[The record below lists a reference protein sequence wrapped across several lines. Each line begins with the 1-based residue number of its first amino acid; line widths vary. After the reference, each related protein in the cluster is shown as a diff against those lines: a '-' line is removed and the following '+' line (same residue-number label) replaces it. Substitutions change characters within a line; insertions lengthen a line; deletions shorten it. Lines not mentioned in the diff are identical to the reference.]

1 MMDKKELQQ
10 EIKALESKVANMQ
23 DSLDSMQ
30 ENLNCLK
37 DFIRHLKD
45 IAWDRDSKKE
55 SSKMYKV
62 LENDKPSTI
71 VRSNVGDVIVDREFM
86 EKEIHKHLD
95 NPALR
100 GMVTTEEMLS
110 FSKVAKN
117 IEPEYNPQQQ
127 GYDWKAKTNDEN
139 IIVYGNRKYIKE
151 DKKINRLLTAHTKT
165 ERGERGHSHRQISD
179 PNFHN
184 SVGETIPQNNNESY
198 MISKENSLDELLQR
212 DFSPNLTLEQQISLL
227 KQASQIGSIPRVND
241 TTKNTQAR
249 TQTSQNDTYTKPLRR
264 KK

>member
-1 MMDKKELQQ
+1 MDKKELQQ

-62 LENDKPSTI
+62 LENDKSSTI

-95 NPALR
+95 NPTLR

-117 IEPEYNPQQQ
+117 VEPEYDIRTKS
-127 GYDWKAKTNDEN
+127 YTWKVKSDDES
-139 IIVYGNRKYIKE
+139 VLRYGSREYQINE
-151 DKKINRLLTAHTKT
+151 NNINRLLTTYSET
-165 ERGERGHSHRQISD
+165 EYRERQDRGERGQLRQEFKDRDFLRPASSI
-179 PNFHN
+179 
-184 SVGETIPQNNNESY
+184 IPQ
-198 MISKENSLDELLQR
+198 
-212 DFSPNLTLEQQISLL
+212 SPNNSKIIVNRGFECRLLL
-227 KQASQIGSIPRVND
+227 KQ
-241 TTKNTQAR
+241 
-249 TQTSQNDTYTKPLRR
+249 
-264 KK
+264 

>member
-1 MMDKKELQQ
+1 MNDKKNILQQ
-10 EIKALESKVANMQ
+10 EIAILESQLEDIQKSIRDLQ
-23 DSLDSMQ
+23 LSLDSTKKTLQ
-30 ENLNCLK
+30 N
-37 DFIRHLKD
+37 LKD
-45 IAWDRDSKKE
+45 IAWNRDSKKE

-71 VRSNVGDVIVDREFM
+71 VRSNVGDVVVDREFM

-110 FSKVAKN
+110 YPKVAKN
-117 IEPEYNPQQQ
+117 VEPEYNPQQQ

-139 IIVYGNRKYIKE
+139 IIVYGNRKYTKE
-151 DKKINRLLTAHTKT
+151 YKEMNRLLTAHTKT

-184 SVGETIPQNNNESY
+184 SVSETIPQNTPKTTNNKKIFSKNPKPTQETRDRLQAKMREVVSKAKES
-198 MISKENSLDELLQR
+198 KHTKDKGADNGR
-212 DFSPNLTLEQQISLL
+212 D
-227 KQASQIGSIPRVND
+227 
-241 TTKNTQAR
+241 
-249 TQTSQNDTYTKPLRR
+249 
-264 KK
+264 

>member
-1 MMDKKELQQ
+1 MDKKELQQ

-71 VRSNVGDVIVDREFM
+71 VRSNVGDVVVDREFM

-95 NPALR
+95 NPTLR

-249 TQTSQNDTYTKPLRR
+249 TQTLQNDTYTKPLRR